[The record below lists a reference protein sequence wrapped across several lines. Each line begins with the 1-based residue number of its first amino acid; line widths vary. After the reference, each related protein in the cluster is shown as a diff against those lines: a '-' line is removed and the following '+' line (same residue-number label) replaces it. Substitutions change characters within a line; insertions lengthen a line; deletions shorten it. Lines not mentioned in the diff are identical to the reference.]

1 MKQIP
6 SLFIKFSG
14 YHIYYT
20 TLFIHVWFNVK
31 LFKLI
36 ILFIMSSVKC
46 RVRKKAK
53 QNKEKK
59 NYIILQ
65 ILKNLHFFFFLKFF
79 CFSLTCWIKITFT
92 IVSHELQVV
101 LSIFFTLS
109 FYKEHSFIFQK
120 TKKTKS
126 FWLWKI
132 KSWLVNEIKKM
143 DGSWIRNKRIYSFY
157 CPPKVKMGMKAFVRS
172 TYFGDIRH
180 VVKLRNGSDLAP
192 N

>member
-36 ILFIMSSVKC
+36 ISFIMSSVKC

-59 NYIILQ
+59 TTSFY
-65 ILKNLHFFFFLKFF
+65 KSFEFNLEKFTFFFLFEFF
-79 CFSLTCWIKITFT
+79 LF
-92 IVSHELQVV
+92 
-101 LSIFFTLS
+101 
-109 FYKEHSFIFQK
+109 
-120 TKKTKS
+120 
-126 FWLWKI
+126 
-132 KSWLVNEIKKM
+132 
-143 DGSWIRNKRIYSFY
+143 
-157 CPPKVKMGMKAFVRS
+157 
-172 TYFGDIRH
+172 
-180 VVKLRNGSDLAP
+180 
-192 N
+192 

>member
-36 ILFIMSSVKC
+36 ISFIMSSVKC

-59 NYIILQ
+59 KTTSFY
-65 ILKNLHFFFFLKFF
+65 KSFEFNLEKFTFFFLF
-79 CFSLTCWIKITFT
+79 
-92 IVSHELQVV
+92 E
-101 LSIFFTLS
+101 IFLF
-109 FYKEHSFIFQK
+109 
-120 TKKTKS
+120 
-126 FWLWKI
+126 
-132 KSWLVNEIKKM
+132 
-143 DGSWIRNKRIYSFY
+143 
-157 CPPKVKMGMKAFVRS
+157 
-172 TYFGDIRH
+172 
-180 VVKLRNGSDLAP
+180 
-192 N
+192 

>member
-1 MKQIP
+1 MRLYEFFNSKIR
-6 SLFIKFSG
+6 SKTKKRLNKTKKKTTSFYKSFEFNLEKF
-14 YHIYYT
+14 T
-20 TLFIHVWFNVK
+20 V
-31 LFKLI
+31 
-36 ILFIMSSVKC
+36 
-46 RVRKKAK
+46 
-53 QNKEKK
+53 
-59 NYIILQ
+59 
-65 ILKNLHFFFFLKFF
+65 FFFFLNFF

-192 N
+192 I